1 MKNKRLWL
9 LVGACLVL
17 AGVWYWFRPERLFTN
32 KRVDEAAPSTT
43 LTQDG
48 VPLYTGRFEGKL
60 HKTSGRASVFLSSNG
75 NRLLRITDFTTANDP
90 ALHVILV
97 SSANVSSEEDFA
109 LDPAKSID
117 LGALKGN
124 AGDQNYV
131 IPVEADL
138 SHYNIVSIYCER
150 FHTNLRNCTPGSILN
165 DSVPECRCN
174 GRQKAQ

>member
-75 NRLLRITDFTTANDP
+75 NGLLRITDFTTANDP
-90 ALHVILV
+90 ALHVEERAAAAVRVDEGVGLHVVLV
-97 SSANVSSEEDFA
+97 EDGRRGRPEVTGA
-109 LDPAKSID
+109 TLAAHPARGK
-117 LGALKGN
+117 
-124 AGDQNYV
+124 
-131 IPVEADL
+131 
-138 SHYNIVSIYCER
+138 
-150 FHTNLRNCTPGSILN
+150 
-165 DSVPECRCN
+165 PEVLV
-174 GRQKAQ
+174 